1 MLAGDHLKSASQL
14 GVPLA
19 GVGLL
24 YEKGYFRQAITP
36 DGRQS
41 ERYPVN
47 DPEGMA
53 IALERTPSGAPLEV
67 RGRPRR
73 RDRPGADLA
82 RAGRAGSRC
91 TCWTATWR
99 ATRPG
104 PARSPGVLYGGDRE
118 TRIRQEVLLGV
129 GGVRALAALGVA
141 PTVFHL
147 NEGHSAFLAL
157 ERLRALVAEGV
168 PPEHA
173 LGVVRASSVFTTHTP
188 VPAGNEVFDPELVRR
203 YLGALATEVGLGA
216 HELPALG
223 RVGEADAGFGMTPLA
238 LRTSARAN
246 GVSALHGQVSRAM
259 WAPLFPGRE
268 PAEVP
273 IGHVTN
279 GVHPG
284 TWIDPAVSLDL
295 PDERLW
301 AEHRRGVERLVRFAR
316 PRSGVGP
323 GSALDASALTIGFA
337 RRFATY
343 KRAGLLF
350 RDPERLARL
359 VTGPERPVQ
368 FVISGKAHPADAGGK
383 ALIAEVVREAQ
394 DPRLAGRIVFLP
406 DYDMGSARVLV
417 QGVDVWL
424 NTPRRPMEASG
435 TSGMK
440 AAMNGALNLSV
451 LDGWW
456 AEGYAPEV
464 GWAIGDHEVLPD
476 EEAQDAADAEA
487 LYRLLEEEVV
497 PRFHDRDGGGL
508 PRAWIG
514 MMRAAA
520 ADARS
525 RFSTHR
531 MVREYTEALYLPA
544 HRDGLRASGVAGAVA

>member
-1 MLAGDHLKSASQL
+1 L
-14 GVPLA
+14 
-19 GVGLL
+19 
-24 YEKGYFRQAITP
+24 
-36 DGRQS
+36 
-41 ERYPVN
+41 
-47 DPEGMA
+47 
-53 IALERTPSGAPLEV
+53 
-67 RGRPRR
+67 
-73 RDRPGADLA
+73 
-82 RAGRAGSRC
+82 
-91 TCWTATWR
+91 
-99 ATRPG
+99 
-104 PARSPGVLYGGDRE
+104 
-118 TRIRQEVLLGV
+118 
-129 GGVRALAALGVA
+129 
-141 PTVFHL
+141 
-147 NEGHSAFLAL
+147 
-157 ERLRALVAEGV
+157 
-168 PPEHA
+168 
-173 LGVVRASSVFTTHTP
+173 
-188 VPAGNEVFDPELVRR
+188 R
-203 YLGALATEVGLGA
+203 YLGGIAAEIGLGA
-216 HELPALG
+216 DELLALG
-223 RVGEADAGFGMTPLA
+223 RVDEADAGFGMTPLA

-246 GVSALHGQVSRAM
+246 GVSALHGEVSRAM
-259 WAPLFPGRE
+259 WAPLFPGRA

-284 TWIDPAVSLDL
+284 TWTDPAVSLDL

-301 AEHRRGVERLVRFAR
+301 AEHRRGVDRLVRFAR
-316 PRSGVGP
+316 PRSGEGP
-323 GSALDASALTIGFA
+323 GSALDPSALTIGFA

-359 VTGPERPVQ
+359 VTDPERPVQ

-383 ALIAEVVREAQ
+383 ALIAEVVRAAQ

-406 DYDMGSARVLV
+406 DYDMGSARILV

-424 NTPRRPMEASG
+424 NNPRRPMEASG

-440 AAMNGALNLSV
+440 AAMNGALNLSI

-464 GWAIGDHEVLPD
+464 GWAIGGHAVLAD
-476 EEAQDAADAEA
+476 GEAQDAADAA
-487 LYRLLEEEVV
+487 DLYRLLEDEVV
-497 PRFHDRDGGGL
+497 PRFHERDGGGP